1 MRAIHHENDRPAV
14 FRGRLVLLVAAVVA
28 ALFLTGAVQSGARAG
43 TASTSGKTQTVKVTI
58 DLAALPVDNL
68 CNGDAVNLH
77 GQETITT
84 QTTPTSDGGMRVV
97 SSMRAN
103 NLTGERIAPPPMY
116 GYVGSDVTDS
126 YTYYAPPPGLGTYS
140 GLHWTKLTPQFNAP
154 AMWLVIVTREVVM
167 ADGTAVPSVER
178 AYLSCSQPS
187 SHDCHRES

>member
-1 MRAIHHENDRPAV
+1 LRT
-14 FRGRLVLLVAAVVA
+14 RLLLLVASLVA
-28 ALFLTGAVQSGARAG
+28 ALFLTGAVQSSARAG
-43 TASTSGKTQTVKVTI
+43 TSTTSGRTQTVKITI
-58 DLAALPVDNL
+58 DVAALPVDNL

-84 QTTPTSDGGMRVV
+84 QTTPTSDGGVKVV

-103 NLTGERIAPPPMY
+103 NLTGERIAPPPAY

-140 GLHWTKLTPQFNAP
+140 GVHWTKLVPQTNAP

-167 ADGTAVPSVER
+167 PDGTAVPSVER